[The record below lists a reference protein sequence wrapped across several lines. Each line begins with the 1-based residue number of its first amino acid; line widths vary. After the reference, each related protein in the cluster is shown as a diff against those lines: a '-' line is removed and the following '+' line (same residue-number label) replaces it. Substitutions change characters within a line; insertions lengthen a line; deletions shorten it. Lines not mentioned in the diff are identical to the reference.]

1 MKSKWEIWK
10 EKNSEYLARPWDL
23 INPKVKKVSEEIY
36 NKRYEICLSCDK
48 LITSTKQCKECLCF
62 MNLKT
67 KLPHAFC
74 PIGKWESVD
83 AID

>member
-36 NKRYEICLSCDK
+36 NKRYEI
-48 LITSTKQCKECLCF
+48 
-62 MNLKT
+62 
-67 KLPHAFC
+67 
-74 PIGKWESVD
+74 
-83 AID
+83 